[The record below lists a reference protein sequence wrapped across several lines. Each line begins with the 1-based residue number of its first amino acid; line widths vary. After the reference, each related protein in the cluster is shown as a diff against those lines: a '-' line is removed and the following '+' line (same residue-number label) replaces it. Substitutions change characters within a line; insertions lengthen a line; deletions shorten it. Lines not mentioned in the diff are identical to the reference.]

1 VEARP
6 DGKLRVL
13 VSSAEFGQ
21 GTNTILCQ
29 IAAEALGLRYD
40 DVEIAQPD
48 TQEVPNS
55 GPTVAS
61 RTAMVVGQLV
71 QSAAVGAKQTLKTS
85 GLLRDDYTPEEFREA
100 CRRYVAEHGT
110 FRALANYEAP
120 EGVFWDDKTYRGSA
134 YAAFAWAVYVAE
146 VTVDLTT
153 YSVTVD
159 DFVALQEIGKVLHPV
174 LAKGQIIGGVA
185 QGIGFALYE
194 KVIWEKGRMQNGQMT
209 NYIMP
214 TSSDLPPIRVFFEEL
229 GNTHGAFGAKGIG
242 ELPMDGPA
250 PAIVN
255 AVENALGIRFD
266 SIPLL
271 PEDIFDALAK
281 ERTEERLSVLSR
293 GNR

>member
-1 VEARP
+1 V
-6 DGKLRVL
+6 
-13 VSSAEFGQ
+13 
-21 GTNTILCQ
+21 LCQ
-29 IAAEALGLRYD
+29 IVAEALGLRYE
-40 DVEIAQPD
+40 DVSIAQPD
-48 TQEVPNS
+48 THEVPNS

-61 RTAMVVGQLV
+61 RTVMVVGKLV
-71 QSAAVGAKQTLKTS
+71 QSAAVGIKNTLTTS
-85 GLLRDDYTPEEFREA
+85 GTLRESYSQEEFRAA
-100 CRRYVAEHGT
+100 CRTYVAKHGKL
-110 FRALANYEAP
+110 RSLAHYEQP
-120 EGVFWDDKTYRGSA
+120 DDIVWDEEKYRGSA

-153 YSVTVD
+153 YSVSVD

-194 KVIWEKGRMQNGQMT
+194 KVIWEHGRMQNGQMT

-214 TSSDLPPIRVFFEEL
+214 TSADLPPIRVYFEEL
-229 GNTHGAFGAKGIG
+229 GNVHGAFGAKGIG

-255 AVENALGIRFD
+255 AIDDALHIPFR

-271 PEDIFDALAK
+271 PEDVFAALSETAAPVSAAK
-281 ERTEERLSVLSR
+281 SVR
-293 GNR
+293 GDE